1 MKTANQRFCPLPVS
15 SLACAVSATVL
26 LGLSTQAQAFQIDT
40 GNPDL
45 SATWDNTI
53 KYSNAW
59 RVNKLDHKVAVGPG
73 TSNSNS
79 NLDDGDRNFDRG
91 LISNR
96 LDILPSSTSNTK
108 MLVHASARRPGTT
121 TSTARTMTTIR
132 RALPTR

>member
-1 MKTANQRFCPLPVS
+1 MKTANQRLCPLPVS
-15 SLACAVSATVL
+15 SIACAVSATVL
-26 LGLSTQAQAFQIDT
+26 LSLSTPSHAFQIDT
-40 GNPDL
+40 GNPEL

-73 TSNSNS
+73 TSNSNP

-96 LDILPSSTSNTK
+96 LDVLSEFDIKYKDVGARLSA
-108 MLVHASARRPGTT
+108 ASVVRQCLRP
-121 TSTARTMTTIR
+121 RQR
-132 RALPTR
+132 